1 MIFVWYE
8 KNYRRHLCDMHI
20 DDWNDEFL
28 SEFSPEEYFENLKK
42 AKIQNAMLYFQSHVG
57 LCYYPTKV
65 GKMHNGF
72 KSREDAMRRLVNM
85 CRANGISV
93 TGYYSLIYNNWAH
106 DAHPEW
112 RMVNKD
118 GISLAEANGAVKTEF
133 ASNDVFRYGFCC
145 PNNIEYRNFVK
156 EQIREMAEYFIVDG
170 MFFDMLFW
178 PHVCYCNSCKKKF
191 KAEYGFDIP
200 EDCDWK
206 TPIWQKFMEAR
217 RRWMGEFSKFA
228 EECAKS
234 FAPISVEHN
243 VAYAALPNAEKG
255 LAREVLETTD
265 YAGGD
270 LYGGIY
276 AQSFTCKFYKNITKN
291 QPFEYMFS
299 RCTPKL
305 SYHTVTKSK
314 DEMTSA
320 LALTSAHHGATLVI
334 DAIDPCGTMDGRVYE
349 RLGEV
354 FQTVI
359 PYEKYYTGD
368 MIEDVGIYYSLKS
381 KFNAN
386 GEKYTNHTSCV
397 NVMKTFVYN
406 NISCGITNEMYKLDG
421 YKLLMAPSLTE
432 VDKPDFERIV
442 NYVKNGGNL
451 YISGGECK
459 TLLKEFF
466 GAEVCGR
473 TKERVIY
480 IAPKPEH
487 QSSFDY
493 FNEKYPMHFNG
504 TAPITDGF
512 EESMVIAKI
521 TLPYTN
527 QDTNRFASI
536 HSNPPGIKTDIPAM
550 AYTSYGKGKVLWSGL
565 NIEDCDMYDYRRI
578 MINLINTYFDI
589 DYTLSSDA
597 PKDVEITMFDN
608 KDSIIVNTVLLN
620 EDYSARI
627 VEDYTIGVRS
637 FQKPKDV
644 LLLPEERSVEFR
656 YENGFAKFAS
666 QNKNILNMYKI
677 IL

>member
-1 MIFVWYE
+1 MWYE
-8 KNYRRHLCDMHI
+8 KSYRRHLCDMHI
-20 DDWNDEFL
+20 NDWNDEFL

-57 LCYYPTKV
+57 LCHYPTKS

-72 KSREDAMRRLVNM
+72 KGKEDAMKRLVDM

-106 DAHPEW
+106 DTHPEW

-118 GISLAEANGAVKTEF
+118 GLSLVEANGTVKAGF
-133 ASNDVFRYGFCC
+133 ASNDIFRYGLCC
-145 PNNIEYRNFVK
+145 PNNMEYRNFVK
-156 EQIREMAEYFIVDG
+156 EQIKEMAEYFTVDG

-178 PHVCYCNSCKKKF
+178 PQVCYCDSCKKRF
-191 KAEYGFDIP
+191 KEEYGFDIP
-200 EDCDWK
+200 EERDWNS
-206 TPIWQKFMEAR
+206 PVWQKLMEAR

-228 EECAKS
+228 EDYAKS

-243 VAYAALPNAEKG
+243 VAFAALPDAEKG

-276 AQSFTCKFYKNITKN
+276 AQSFTCKFYKNTTKN

-299 RCTPKL
+299 RCTPAL

-314 DEMTSA
+314 DEMISA
-320 LALTSAHHGATLVI
+320 LSLTSAHHGATLVI
-334 DAIDPCGTMDGRVYE
+334 DAIDPCGTMDSRVYD

-354 FQTVI
+354 FRTVI

-368 MIEDVGIYYSLKS
+368 MIEDIGIYYSLKS

-386 GEKYTNHTSCV
+386 GEKYTNHNSCV
-397 NVMKTFVYN
+397 NTMKTFVYN
-406 NISCGITNEMYKLDG
+406 NISCGITNEMYKVDG

-432 VDKPDFERIV
+432 VDKPDFDRII

-451 YISGGECK
+451 YISGGDCK
-459 TLLKEFF
+459 TLLREFF
-466 GAEVCGR
+466 GAKVCGR
-473 TKERVIY
+473 TQERVIY
-480 IAPKPEH
+480 IAPKPEY
-487 QSSFDY
+487 QSPFDY

-504 TAPITDGF
+504 TAPITEGID
-512 EESMVIAKI
+512 ESKVIAKI

-527 QDTNRFASI
+527 QDTVKFASI

-550 AYTSYGKGKVLWSGL
+550 AYTTYGKGKVLWSGL

-578 MINLINTYFDI
+578 MLNLINEYFDI

-608 KDSIIVNTVLLN
+608 KDSITVNTVLLN
-620 EDYSARI
+620 EDYKART
-627 VEDYTIGVRS
+627 VEDYTIGVRCS
-637 FQKPKDV
+637 QKPKNV
-644 LLLPEERSVEFR
+644 LLLPEEEPIEFS
-656 YENGFAKFAS
+656 YENEFVKFAS